1 MAGLLDIFG
10 TGGSDTMGLLGMSA
24 ADIQRNRDDAQAQ
37 ALYALAGRLFQGGNT
52 GQSIAEGLQLGQK
65 AYKGGMSEAMQSQL
79 QNFQLQE
86 MLRKRKEDEV
96 RRKEDEAKREQEKQ
110 MRLLAP
116 QIFTTTT
123 TPEQVTFQGQPSQFP
138 ARDEEGNLMPE
149 MAVRPAQTSR
159 SIDTNKLQAL
169 AMMSPDPMVA
179 LASMAKL
186 VPDLRKAGFIGGGQ
200 EENPFLQF
208 TTDPTVPANLKN
220 LATQYATSYQKG
232 LIDPEKADQR
242 VKEISDAI
250 GRSQQFTQ
258 SQASLDAMRA
268 STEANQQQMRIL
280 QAQGLAQSAE
290 GKALA
295 NQIALGNQGIQKM
308 MAEFKI
314 EEKQEKKQEKAD
326 VKTQAK
332 QQLSDI
338 VGQLK
343 TSYDTLLEGGGITS
357 TTTGGRENI
366 GAKMGTSAVGQFM
379 GSALGTKNQE
389 QRQIIEQTRPLLL
402 NLIKEATG
410 MSASQM
416 NSNAEMQM
424 YLKAATDPKLSYE
437 ANVTALQ
444 NLDKT
449 FGLGL
454 LKDVTPPKKKQQTTS
469 SGW

>member
-10 TGGSDTMGLLGMSA
+10 TGGADTMGLLGMSQ
-24 ADIQRNRDDAQAQ
+24 ADIARNREDAQAQ

-65 AYKGGMSEAMQSQL
+65 AYKGGMSEAMQSQM

-86 MLRKRKEDEV
+86 LLRK
-96 RRKEDEAKREQEKQ
+96 RKEDEAKREQEKQ

-116 QIFTTTT
+116 QIFSTTT
-123 TPEQVTFQGQPSQFP
+123 TPAKEMYGEDIMGQQVG
-138 ARDEEGNLMPE
+138 EG
-149 MAVRPAQTSR
+149 VRPAQTTR
-159 SIDTNKLQAL
+159 TIDPNKLQAL
-169 AMMSPDPMVA
+169 AMLSPDPLTS

-186 VPDLRKAGFIGGGQ
+186 VPDLRKAGFLGGGQ
-200 EENPFLQF
+200 EDNPFLQF

-220 LATQYATSYQKG
+220 LATQYASSYQRG

-250 GRSQQFTQ
+250 GRSQQFSQ

-268 STEANQQQMRIL
+268 STEANQQQMRVL

-295 NQIALGNQGIQKM
+295 NQIALGNQALQKM

-314 EEKQEKKQEKAD
+314 EEKQEKKQEKTD

-357 TTTGGRENI
+357 TSTGGRENI

-389 QRQIIEQTRPLLL
+389 QRQVIEQTRPLLL

-454 LKDVTPPKKKQQTTS
+454 LKDITPPKKKQQATS
-469 SGW
+469 SSWGN

>member
-10 TGGSDTMGLLGMSA
+10 TSGADTMGLLGMSQ
-24 ADIQRNRDDAQAQ
+24 ADIARNREDAQAQ

-65 AYKGGMSEAMQSQL
+65 AYKGGMNEAMQTQL
-79 QNFQLQE
+79 QNYQLQE
-86 MLRKRKEDEV
+86 LLKKRQLEQQALMRQQGIESEITKAYRPQTFAETPVTNLMGQEIAGPNQPQ
-96 RRKEDEAKREQEKQ
+96 EAGLGLAE
-110 MRLLAP
+110 LAP
-116 QIFTTTT
+116 KLMA
-123 TPEQVTFQGQPSQFP
+123 TPEGRKALNELLTSQKLMTGETTKLGKNEQLVRINPITQAFEVVAGGQKPPKIQDNPFELFANDDSVPPALRAMAQRYSKSYATGAIDDETADKRFSELATRIQSSEQFKMSQ
-138 ARDEEGNLMPE
+138 
-149 MAVRPAQTSR
+149 AQSE
-159 SIDTNKLQAL
+159 AL
-169 AMMSPDPMVA
+169 ARS
-179 LASMAKL
+179 S
-186 VPDLRKAGFIGGGQ
+186 Q
-200 EENPFLQF
+200 
-208 TTDPTVPANLKN
+208 
-220 LATQYATSYQKG
+220 ATS
-232 LIDPEKADQR
+232 
-242 VKEISDAI
+242 
-250 GRSQQFTQ
+250 
-258 SQASLDAMRA
+258 
-268 STEANQQQMRIL
+268 
-280 QAQGLAQSAE
+280 
-290 GKALA
+290 
-295 NQIALGNQGIQKM
+295 KM
-308 MAEFKI
+308 MADFNI
-314 EEKQEKKQEKAD
+314 GQKQEKAQEKID
-326 VKTQAK
+326 TKNQAK

-389 QRQIIEQTRPLLL
+389 QRQVIEQTRPLLL

-454 LKDVTPPKKKQQTTS
+454 LKDITPPKKKQQATS
-469 SGW
+469 SSWGTP

>member
-10 TGGSDTMGLLGMSA
+10 TGGADTMGLLGMSQ
-24 ADIQRNRDDAQAQ
+24 ADIARNRDDAQAQ

-52 GQSIAEGLQLGQK
+52 GQSIAEGLQLGQR
-65 AYKGGMSEAMQSQL
+65 AYKGGMNEAMQSQM

-86 MLRKRKEDEV
+86 LLRKRQLEQQALMRQQGIESEITKAYRPQTFAETPVTNMMGQEIAGPNQPQ
-96 RRKEDEAKREQEKQ
+96 EAG
-110 MRLLAP
+110 LGLATLAP
-116 QIFTTTT
+116 RLMA
-123 TPEQVTFQGQPSQFP
+123 TPEGRKALTELMASQKAMAGETTKLGKNEQLVRINPLTQAVEVVAGGQK
-138 ARDEEGNLMPE
+138 
-149 MAVRPAQTSR
+149 PAQ
-159 SIDTNKLQAL
+159 IAD
-169 AMMSPDPMVA
+169 
-179 LASMAKL
+179 
-186 VPDLRKAGFIGGGQ
+186 
-200 EENPFLQF
+200 NPFDIFANDQN
-208 TTDPTVPANLKN
+208 VPAALRATAQRYSKSYASGAIDDETADKRFAELSNRIQSSEQFK
-220 LATQYATSYQKG
+220 LAQAQTAA
-232 LIDPEKADQR
+232 L
-242 VKEISDAI
+242 
-250 GRSQQFTQ
+250 SQG
-258 SQASLDAMRA
+258 SQATARM
-268 STEANQQQMRIL
+268 
-280 QAQGLAQSAE
+280 LADFNIGQ
-290 GKALA
+290 
-295 NQIALGNQGIQKM
+295 
-308 MAEFKI
+308 
-314 EEKQEKKQEKAD
+314 KQEKAQEKID
-326 VKTQAK
+326 TKNQAK

-389 QRQIIEQTRPLLL
+389 QRQVIEQTRPLLL

-454 LKDVTPPKKKQQTTS
+454 LKDVTPPKKKQQATS
-469 SGW
+469 SSWGNK

>member
-10 TGGSDTMGLLGMSA
+10 TSGADTMGLLGMSQ
-24 ADIQRNRDDAQAQ
+24 ADIARNREDAQAQ

-65 AYKGGMSEAMQSQL
+65 AYKGGMSEAMQSQM

-86 MLRKRKEDEV
+86 LLRK
-96 RRKEDEAKREQEKQ
+96 RKEDEAKREQEKQ

-116 QIFTTTT
+116 QIFSTTT
-123 TPEQVTFQGQPSQFP
+123 TPAKEMYGEDIMGQQVG
-138 ARDEEGNLMPE
+138 EG
-149 MAVRPAQTSR
+149 VRPAQTTR
-159 SIDTNKLQAL
+159 TIDPNKLQAL
-169 AMMSPDPMVA
+169 AMLSPDPLTS

-186 VPDLRKAGFIGGGQ
+186 VPDLRKAGFLGGGQ
-200 EENPFLQF
+200 EDNPFLQF

-220 LATQYATSYQKG
+220 LATQYASSYQRG

-250 GRSQQFTQ
+250 GRSQQFSQ

-268 STEANQQQMRIL
+268 STEANQQQMRVL

-295 NQIALGNQGIQKM
+295 NQIALGNQALQKM

-314 EEKQEKKQEKAD
+314 EEKQEKKQEKTD

-357 TTTGGRENI
+357 TSTGGRENI

-389 QRQIIEQTRPLLL
+389 QRQVIEQTRPLLL

-454 LKDVTPPKKKQQTTS
+454 LKDITPPKKKQQTTS
-469 SGW
+469 SSWGN

>member
-65 AYKGGMSEAMQSQL
+65 AYRGGMSEAMQSQL

-96 RRKEDEAKREQEKQ
+96 RREQEQ
-110 MRLLAP
+110 RMRQLAP
-116 QIFTTTT
+116 QIFSTTT

-138 ARDEEGNLMPE
+138 ARDEEGNLMPD

-159 SIDTNKLQAL
+159 TIDTNKLQAL
-169 AMMSPDPMVA
+169 AMMSPDPMAA

-186 VPDLRKAGFIGGGQ
+186 VPDLRKAGFIGGGGQ
-200 EENPFLQF
+200 EDNPFLQF
-208 TTDPTVPANLKN
+208 TTDQTVPANLRN
-220 LATQYATSYQKG
+220 LATQYASSYQRG

-258 SQASLDAMRA
+258 SQASLDAARA
-268 STEANQQQMRIL
+268 ATEANQQQMRVL
-280 QAQGLAQSAE
+280 QAQGLDQSAE

-295 NQIALGNQGIQKM
+295 NQIALGNQGLQKM

-314 EEKQEKKQEKAD
+314 EEKQEKKQEKVD
-326 VKTQAK
+326 TKNQAK
-332 QQLSDI
+332 QQLSNI

-389 QRQIIEQTRPLLL
+389 QRQVIEQTRPLLL

-454 LKDVTPPKKKQQTTS
+454 LKDITPPKKKQQTTS
-469 SGW
+469 SSWGSK